1 MGHHY
6 VLFTFGLLFT
16 CFIVFFYM
24 IGAYPLFA
32 LQKDPGIATCLA
44 SSTTPANRHLFVHWM
59 FPQVPWSSERMRL
72 MLKMAAVGPLKASQ
86 EEQLR

>member
-24 IGAYPLFA
+24 IGAYPLYA
-32 LQKDPGIATCLA
+32 LGNDDSIATCLA
-44 SSTTPANRHLFVHWM
+44 APKAPANRRLFVDWM
-59 FPQVPWSSERMRL
+59 FPRVTY
-72 MLKMAAVGPLKASQ
+72 PLRKPTLSRVYTGSA
-86 EEQLR
+86 E